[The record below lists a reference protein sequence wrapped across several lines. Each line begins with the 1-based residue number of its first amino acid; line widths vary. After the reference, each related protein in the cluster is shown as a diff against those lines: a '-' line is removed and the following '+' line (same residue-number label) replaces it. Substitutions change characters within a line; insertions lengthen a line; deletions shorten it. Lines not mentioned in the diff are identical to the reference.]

1 MTPAAWAAR
10 FERRVRR
17 LQVELGLLDWCF
29 TYEKAKADG
38 TLVAQ
43 VNMNRECREA
53 TFTAY
58 LKSHKDSPER
68 IALHEVLH
76 VIFNEPQELAA
87 ERGNHNNKD
96 VGIAEHVAIERMLN
110 FILGCP

>member
-10 FERRVRR
+10 FEKRVRK
-17 LQVELGLLDWCF
+17 LQIELGLLDWCF
-29 TYEKAKADG
+29 SYKTAKEDG

-43 VNMNRECREA
+43 VDMDRQCREA
-53 TFTAY
+53 IFTAY
-58 LKSHKDSPER
+58 LKVHKDSPER

-87 ERGNHNNKD
+87 ERGNHNHRD
-96 VGIAEHVAIERMLN
+96 VNIAEHVSIERLVN
-110 FILGCP
+110 FICGRP